1 MVGLRQI
8 LVLIVLAACGAD
20 PAHAADACTREDFT
34 KVVGEAA
41 NALKAL
47 NDENAR
53 VFQTKLRELKTKR
66 GWSHDQ
72 FMKEAAPLVRD
83 ERIAAFDEETNAIL
97 TSINSLGEGAETQQ
111 ADCKLLTDLKT
122 QMSDLVKIT
131 QAKWAY
137 MFGKI
142 AMALN

>member
-1 MVGLRQI
+1 MVGLRQVLMVAL
-8 LVLIVLAACGAD
+8 LVASGCGTVAAAETCS
-20 PAHAADACTREDFT
+20 REDFT

-41 NALKAL
+41 DMLKAL
-47 NDENAR
+47 NDDNAR
-53 VFQTKLRELKTKR
+53 VFQAKLRELKTKR

-83 ERIAAFDEETNAIL
+83 ERIAAYDEETNAIL
-97 TSINSLGEGAETQQ
+97 TSINSLGEGAEAQK
-111 ADCKLLTDLKT
+111 ADCKLLADLKA
-122 QMSDLVKIT
+122 QMAQLVKIT